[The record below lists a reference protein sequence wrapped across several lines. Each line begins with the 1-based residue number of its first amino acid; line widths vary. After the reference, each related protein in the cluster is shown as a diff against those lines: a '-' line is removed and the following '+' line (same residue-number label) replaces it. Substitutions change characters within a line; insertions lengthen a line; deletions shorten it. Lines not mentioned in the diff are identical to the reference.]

1 MLNNKILK
9 RSEIKKVKFMNKFYF
24 SNKSFLVVLSSIYGV
39 NYYVSMQIFKIL
51 GLSLNIKM
59 SKVNKNLMYSISDF
73 FINYILVERGLKR
86 YRNGIIMERKNSGN
100 IRVIRLLSGLPI
112 HGQRTHTN
120 AKTVR
125 SLFKNYKIE
134 I

>member
-1 MLNNKILK
+1 MLNNKIQK
-9 RSEIKKVKFMNKFYF
+9 RLEIKKIKFMNKFYS

-39 NYYVSMQIFKIL
+39 NHYVSIQIFKIL
-51 GLSLNIKM
+51 GLSLNLKLN
-59 SKVNKNLMYSISDF
+59 KVNKNLMYSISDF

-86 YRNGIIMERKNSGN
+86 YRNGIIMDRKNSGN

-134 I
+134 V